1 MLKSLE
7 TSQACAFYAITDN
20 YNECVRPALASKLP
34 LPQRYYLPDR
44 LRDTHQPRLD
54 AAGLWNVNVEK
65 KKDKE
70 NQPQSVAVSSIL
82 QQRVQQ
88 TFAKEKVC
96 PGFGRGYIN
105 DNILPR

>member
-1 MLKSLE
+1 M
-7 TSQACAFYAITDN
+7 
-20 YNECVRPALASKLP
+20 RPALASKLP

-44 LRDTHQPRLD
+44 LRDTYQPRLD

-70 NQPQSVAVSSIL
+70 SRPQPVAVSSLL
-82 QQRVQQ
+82 QQRVRQ

-96 PGFGRGYIN
+96 PDFGRDYIN
-105 DNILPR
+105 ANVLPR